1 MHERESRN
9 VFICFLSKYC
19 FLCFLITAYA
29 FPVVSSADE
38 VLSTTTVTSQQ
49 GEPKQI
55 TLSEKNVEFHKGYFK
70 VYVTDCK
77 NLVTAPARWDSS
89 DWLTAGIFTG
99 IAAVLYN
106 NDAKIQKWV
115 LDHKTSTTDNIGDT
129 VTSWGLTYTP
139 ILLGGMYLYGHFADD
154 PKMRKTV
161 LLTIESVVM
170 TVVSVETLKY
180 AVQRHRPYT
189 GDGPHAW
196 DGIGHGSNSRLSFP
210 SGHAAADF
218 AIATVIASEYDNY
231 IVPPL
236 VYTIAS
242 ITGLTRIAK
251 NDHWSSDVFAGAAI
265 GYFTGKLLVT
275 SHRNDKED
283 NLSFA
288 PMINDGGFGMMLTR
302 RF

>member
-1 MHERESRN
+1 MSN
-9 VFICFLSKYC
+9 CFLSKYC
-19 FLCFLITAYA
+19 FLCFLITACA
-29 FPVVSSADE
+29 FPVVSFADE

-70 VYVTDCK
+70 VYVTDFK
-77 NLVTAPARWDSS
+77 NIVTAPARWDSS
-89 DWLTAGIFTG
+89 DWLTAGIVTG
-99 IAAVLYN
+99 IAAGLYN

-115 LDHKTSTTDNIGDT
+115 QDRNTTTTNNIGDT

-161 LLTIESVVM
+161 LLTIESVVL

-236 VYTIAS
+236 VYTVAT

-283 NLSFA
+283 EVSLA